1 MVDDSGDT
9 GGEFKFDKR
18 NQRRAIST
26 LRQDNN
32 KEPIKNVLE
41 KKKLKNEN
49 YVNKLGFTFILENI
63 LAISNSISNN

>member
-49 YVNKLGFTFILENI
+49 YV
-63 LAISNSISNN
+63 S